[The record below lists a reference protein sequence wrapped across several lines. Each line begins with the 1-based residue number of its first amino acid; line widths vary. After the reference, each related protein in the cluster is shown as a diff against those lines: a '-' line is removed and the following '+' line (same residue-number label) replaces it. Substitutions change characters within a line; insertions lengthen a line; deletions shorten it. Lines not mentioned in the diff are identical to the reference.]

1 VDLNGAVAIVTG
13 AGRGIG
19 KEIALSIARAGA
31 KAVVITDISDAIFTV
46 AKQIETEKAEA
57 LPLKCDVTKLEQVEN
72 VASKTLEKYG
82 KIDLLVN
89 NAGIYPLKSFLEMTN
104 DDWNKVI
111 DVNLNG
117 VFHYTKAVL
126 PAMVK
131 QKHGKIVNIGSIA
144 GAVVAFSSLAHY
156 SASKAAIAGFTK
168 SLAFEVAQYGI
179 NVNAVAPGPTDVS
192 EGDPAYQAMYAQVVK
207 TIPLGR
213 IGKPVDIANLV
224 VFLASEKA
232 SFITGQCIVCD
243 GGYTLP

>member
-1 VDLNGAVAIVTG
+1 MDLNGAVAIVTG

-46 AKQIETEKAEA
+46 AQQIEAQKAEA
-57 LPLKCDVTKLEQVEN
+57 LPLKCDVSNLEQVEN

-89 NAGIYPLKSFLEMTN
+89 NAGIYPLKPFLEMTN
-104 DDWNKVI
+104 EDWNKVI

-131 QKHGKIVNIGSIA
+131 QKHGKIVNIASIA

-192 EGDPAYQAMYAQVVK
+192 EGNPAYQEMYAQVIK

-213 IGKPVDIANLV
+213 IGKPIDIANLV
-224 VFLASEKA
+224 VFLASEEA